1 MFVLIL
7 YIKIGL
13 FLIQYIHLLLQEG
26 IQLLHREGVS
36 VEETA
41 DHLRSGQTFKNVQEP
56 DSSEIINIDEN
67 DDALEEEQ
75 EEAEAVPLKDDGEAE
90 EEAAPNDKA
99 EAQMEPIVVVSG
111 SDAVSLFNSK

>member
-1 MFVLIL
+1 M
-7 YIKIGL
+7 
-13 FLIQYIHLLLQEG
+13 
-26 IQLLHREGVS
+26 LHREGVS

-67 DDALEEEQ
+67 DDALEDEQ

-90 EEAAPNDKA
+90 EEAAPNDEA
-99 EAQMEPIVVVSG
+99 EVEQIVVVNILKCCFSCEFINICCC
-111 SDAVSLFNSK
+111 L